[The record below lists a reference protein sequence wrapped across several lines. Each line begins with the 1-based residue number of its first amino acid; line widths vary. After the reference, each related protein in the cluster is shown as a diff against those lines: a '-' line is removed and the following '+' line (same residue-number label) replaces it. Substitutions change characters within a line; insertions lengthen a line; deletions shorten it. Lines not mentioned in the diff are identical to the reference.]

1 MFIDVLDYHKIFTV
15 TWININHTM
24 EQYTRVFL
32 RYMAR
37 IISWTINGYMSGVGE
52 REIAISA
59 S

>member
-1 MFIDVLDYHKIFTV
+1 MDKHKSHNGAVYQSF
-15 TWININHTM
+15 
-24 EQYTRVFL
+24 FL